1 MAFSIKFEQAD
12 TGYETLMQ
20 MDRDSRDTKAQVK
33 PGHTF
38 SFHIY
43 TENGQP
49 GIKSNMSTNV
59 QSFTDT

>member
-1 MAFSIKFEQAD
+1 
-12 TGYETLMQ
+12 MQ

-49 GIKSNMSTNV
+49 GIKANMSIDV